1 MVEYSREGQSDE
13 GDSHCD
19 GLAKLSLQLGR
30 KVLLYK
36 ELDGYTIAVLEYRLT
51 AIKHI

>member
-1 MVEYSREGQSDE
+1 MLEYNRKGQCDE
-13 GDSHCD
+13 GNSHCD

-36 ELDGYTIAVLEYRLT
+36 ELDGYTIAVLEHRLT
-51 AIKHI
+51 AIKYI